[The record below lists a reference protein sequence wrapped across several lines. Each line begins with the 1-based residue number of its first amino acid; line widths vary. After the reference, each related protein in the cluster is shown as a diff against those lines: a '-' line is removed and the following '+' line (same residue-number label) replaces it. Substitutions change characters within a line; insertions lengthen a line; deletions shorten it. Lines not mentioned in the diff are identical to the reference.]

1 MGKDRSKWKMHLFL
15 PLLLSSIR
23 FASSHKGFAPV
34 ERGFRGRKPWES
46 KGKGSNVRRER
57 ALVWR
62 R

>member
-1 MGKDRSKWKMHLFL
+1 MEDAPLL
-15 PLLLSSIR
+15 ALLLSSIR
-23 FASSHKGFAPV
+23 FASSHKGFSPI

-46 KGKGSNVRRER
+46 KGKGSKVRRER